1 MGIRLREDAEAVNAE
16 QLNVASHREST
27 ANKSWDQ
34 INWDQARSS
43 VNRIQ
48 VRIVK
53 AVKSGKYN
61 LVKRLQFLL
70 THSFYAKALA
80 VRRVTSSHGAKTAG
94 IDGVKWRTKQD
105 KFKAIQDLCEIGYAP
120 MALRRVYIEKYGKK
134 EKRPLSIPT
143 LKDRAMQALYLQ
155 ALSPVAETLADRT
168 SFGFREYR
176 STADAMQ
183 YAYLM
188 LSRKMALQWV
198 VEGDIKGCF
207 DNISHTWLTENIPM
221 DTTMLAKFLKASFS
235 YQNRLYPTVQG
246 SAQGGVISPTLANMT
261 LDGMQAELADKLK
274 GKQHYYVRY
283 ADDFIIIVRDEQTA
297 QHAIE
302 TVNAFLEIRGLR
314 LSDAKTKITHIN
326 DGFDFLGWNFR
337 KYRNGKLIIKPAK
350 KSVKKFKD
358 GIKQAFHQLRT
369 ATQEELI
376 KALNPRITGW
386 SNYHMSVSAKQTYNK
401 TDSYISWKLWK
412 WAKRRHPKKNNDWIQ
427 KRYWSSIGNRNCEFS
442 ADNIVLKRCSD
453 TPIVRHSLVKLDLN
467 PYTESDYFENKA
479 KWRKERKRVAYSQTI
494 AAQLDKLR
502 YECLSVVR

>member
-1 MGIRLREDAEAVNAE
+1 MGIRLRKGAEAVNAE
-16 QLNVASHREST
+16 QLNDAGHREST

-34 INWDQARSS
+34 INWDLAQKS

-53 AVKSGKYN
+53 AVESGKHN

-94 IDGVKWRTKQD
+94 IDGIIWKTKQD
-105 KFKAIQDLCEIGYAP
+105 KFKAIQDLCEISYTP
-120 MALRRVYIEKYGKK
+120 MALRRVYIEKYGKQ

-155 ALSPVAETLADRT
+155 ALSPIAETRADRT
-168 SFGFREYR
+168 SFGFREHR

-183 YAYLM
+183 YAHLM
-188 LSRKMALQWV
+188 LSRTTAPQWI

-207 DNISHTWLTENIPM
+207 DNINHAWLTENIPM
-221 DTTMLAKFLKASFS
+221 DTTMLTKFLKASFS
-235 YQNRLYPTVQG
+235 FQNRLYPTVQG

-261 LDGMQAELADKLK
+261 LDGLKAELVNKLK

-297 QHAIE
+297 RHAIE
-302 TVNAFLEIRGLR
+302 IVNAFLEIRGLR
-314 LSDAKTKITHIN
+314 LSDTKTKVTHIN

-358 GIKQAFHQLRT
+358 GIKQVLQQLRT

-376 KALNPRITGW
+376 KAINPRITGW

-401 TDSYISWKLWK
+401 VDSYISWKLWK
-412 WAKRRHPKKNNDWIQ
+412 WAKRRHPKKDNDWIR
-427 KRYWSSIGNRNCEFS
+427 KRYWTSIGNRNYEF
-442 ADNIVLKRCSD
+442 ALDNIVLKRCSD
-453 TPIVRHSLVKLDLN
+453 TPIVRHCLVKLDAN

-479 KWRKERKRVAYSQTI
+479 TWRKERKRAAYSQTT

-502 YECLSVVR
+502 HECLSVVR

>member
-1 MGIRLREDAEAVNAE
+1 MGVRLREEAKTVNAA
-16 QLNVASHREST
+16 QLNCAGNREST
-27 ANKSWDQ
+27 ANRNWGQ
-34 INWDQARSS
+34 INWDLAVKT

-53 AVKSGKYN
+53 AIESGKHN

-94 IDGVKWRTKQD
+94 IDGVKWKTKQD
-105 KFKAIQDLCEIGYAP
+105 KFKAIHDLCEIGYIP
-120 MALRRVYIEKYGKK
+120 KALRRVYIEKYGKQ

-143 LKDRAMQALYLQ
+143 IKDRAMQALYLQ
-155 ALSPVAETLADRT
+155 ALSPIAETRADRT
-168 SFGFREYR
+168 SFGFRENR

-183 YAYLM
+183 YAHQR
-188 LSRKMALQWV
+188 LSRTTAPQWI

-207 DNISHTWLTENIPM
+207 DNINHAWLTEHIPM
-221 DTTMLAKFLKASFS
+221 DTTILAKFLKASFS

-261 LDGMQAELADKLK
+261 LDGLQAELADKLK
-274 GKQHYYVRY
+274 GNQHYYVRY

-297 QHAIE
+297 RQAIE
-302 TVNAFLEIRGLR
+302 IVNAFLETRGLR
-314 LSDAKTKITHIN
+314 LSETKTKITHVS

-358 GIKQAFHQLRT
+358 GISQVFQLLRT
-369 ATQEELI
+369 ATQEQLI
-376 KALNPRITGW
+376 KGLNQRITGW

-401 TDSYISWKLWK
+401 IDYYVSWKLWK
-412 WAKRRHPKKNNDWIQ
+412 WAKRRHPKKDRDWIK
-427 KRYWSSIGNRNCEFS
+427 KRYWSSIGNRNYEFAS
-442 ADNIVLKRCSD
+442 GNIALKRCSD
-453 TPIVRHSLVKLDLN
+453 TPIVRHSMAKLDAN
-467 PYTESDYFENKA
+467 PYTESVYFENKT
-479 KWRKERKRVAYSQTI
+479 KWRKERKRAAYSQTT

>member
-1 MGIRLREDAEAVNAE
+1 MGVRLREDAKTVNAA
-16 QLNVASHREST
+16 QLNDAGNREST
-27 ANKSWDQ
+27 ANRNWGQ
-34 INWDQARSS
+34 INWDRAVKT

-53 AVKSGKYN
+53 AIESGKHN

-105 KFKAIQDLCEIGYAP
+105 KFKAIHDLCETGYIP
-120 MALRRVYIEKYGKK
+120 KALRRVYIEKYGKQ

-143 LKDRAMQALYLQ
+143 IKDRAMQALYLQ
-155 ALSPVAETLADRT
+155 ALSPIAETLADRT
-168 SFGFREYR
+168 SFGFRENR

-183 YAYLM
+183 YAHLR
-188 LSRKMALQWV
+188 LSRTTAPQWI

-207 DNISHTWLTENIPM
+207 DNINHAWLTEHIPM
-221 DTTMLAKFLKASFS
+221 DTTILAKFLKASFS
-235 YQNRLYPTVQG
+235 YENRLYPTVQG

-261 LDGMQAELADKLK
+261 LDGLQAELADKLK
-274 GKQHYYVRY
+274 GKQRYYVRY

-297 QHAIE
+297 RQAIE
-302 TVNAFLEIRGLR
+302 IVNAFLETRGLR
-314 LSDAKTKITHIN
+314 LSETKTKVTHIN

-337 KYRNGKLIIKPAK
+337 KYRNGKLIIKPSK

-358 GIKQAFHQLRT
+358 GISQVFQQLRT
-369 ATQEELI
+369 ATQEQLI
-376 KALNPRITGW
+376 KTLNQRVTGW

-401 TDSYISWKLWK
+401 IDHYISWKLWK
-412 WAKRRHPKKNNDWIQ
+412 WAKRRHPKKDSDWIR
-427 KRYWSSIGNRNCEFS
+427 KRYWSSIGNRNYEFAS
-442 ADNIVLKRCSD
+442 GNIALKRCSD
-453 TPIVRHSLVKLDLN
+453 TPIVRHSMAKLDAN
-467 PYTESDYFENKA
+467 PYTESVYFENKT
-479 KWRKERKRVAYSQTI
+479 KWRKERKRAAYSQTT
-494 AAQLDKLR
+494 AAQLGKLR